1 MLTFDK
7 IRDLERTE
15 KQSKKLQKLPE
26 DIVVQLRD
34 YLKRKEKITEKTS
47 TDILEMENIKST
59 INRLFELRE
68 AKILSS
74 VLDTVRT
81 GLPPENM
88 TKQEEIIFYRLT
100 DELKRYRE
108 QFFADLAKEEKSG
121 EATSLVMYLVK
132 KTLPSFVGLDMKNYD
147 LKENDI
153 VSIPPPLDQLL
164 IKEGVIEKV
173 EK

>member
-15 KQSKKLQKLPE
+15 KQGKKLQRLPD
-26 DIVVQLRD
+26 DIIVQLRD

-59 INRLFELRE
+59 IKRLFELRE
-68 AKILSS
+68 AKILSA

-88 TKQEEIIFYRLT
+88 AKEEEAIFYRLT
-100 DELKRYRE
+100 AELKQYRE
-108 QFFADLAKEEKSG
+108 QFFADLAKEE
-121 EATSLVMYLVK
+121 AADTSIVMYRVK
-132 KTLPSFVGLDMKNYD
+132 KTLPQFIGPDMKNYE
-147 LKENDI
+147 LKEND
-153 VSIPPPLDQLL
+153 VLHIPPPLDQLL